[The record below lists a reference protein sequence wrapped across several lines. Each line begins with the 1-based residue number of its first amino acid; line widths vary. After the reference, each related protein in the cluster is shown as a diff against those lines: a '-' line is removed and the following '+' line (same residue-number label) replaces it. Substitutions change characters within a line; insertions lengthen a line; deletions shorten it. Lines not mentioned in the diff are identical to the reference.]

1 MLSPEQAR
9 QIGCVVNRLRFLM
22 EAKAK
27 GSLTIHL
34 NGGGEIGQQFDESLK
49 HWRDKFSSEKMGIT
63 LEEDEFIKIML
74 NQK

>member
-1 MLSPEQAR
+1 
-9 QIGCVVNRLRFLM
+9 M